1 MMTRRTWSNGGGM
14 LAVTAV
20 ILMAAFLPGCER
32 ESTEPKTPPVAVRVA
47 PVRATPLQ
55 RTLDYLG
62 TVAPA
67 REVLLA
73 ARIQGTVT
81 SLGAVEGESVAEGR
95 ELATMH
101 APDLEATVAR
111 LRADRDYWTRRR
123 DEDVSLA
130 AKGAVPRDQL
140 AASERAATAAAAAL
154 AEAEARLGWTR
165 ERSPFGGTVLEWRV
179 EAGQHVLPG
188 QPLVLVGGADLEVQV
203 PVVAEDVRA
212 GIEVGIPAFLDGSG
226 MEAIATVVEEVA
238 PAATGQGRTFAVTLP
253 VPAEAGADWR
263 PGEPV
268 SVHFVLEESAGGAA
282 VPSRAVAGRGDSRWI
297 FLVED
302 GVARRWEV
310 ATGLEVDGWV
320 SIAPAP
326 PEGALVAVTNL
337 NRLSD
342 GAPVFSVT
350 QEAGS

>member
-1 MMTRRTWSNGGGM
+1 MTTKGLSMADGAFVVAG
-14 LAVTAV
+14 V
-20 ILMAAFLPGCER
+20 ILLAAFLPGCKR
-32 ESTEPKTPPVAVRVA
+32 EPTEPKTPPVAVRVA

-73 ARIQGTVT
+73 ARIQGTVA

-95 ELATMH
+95 ELAALH

-154 AEAEARLGWTR
+154 AEAEARLDWTR
-165 ERSPFGGTVLEWRV
+165 ERSPFAGTVLEWRV

-188 QPLVLVGGADLEVQV
+188 QPLVLVGGTDIEVQV

-212 GIEVGIPAFLDGSG
+212 GIEVGIPAFLDGAG
-226 MEAIATVVEEVA
+226 KEAIATAVEEVA

-253 VPAEAGADWR
+253 VPTEVGADWR

-268 SVHFVLEESAGGAA
+268 SVHFVLEESVGGAA

-297 FLVED
+297 FLIED
-302 GVARRWEV
+302 GVARRWDV

-326 PEGALVAVTNL
+326 PQGALVAVTNL
-337 NRLSD
+337 DRLSD
-342 GAPVFSVT
+342 GAAVFSVT